1 VLLGLLA
8 LVLTA
13 FAYHTVTN
21 ITKADIFAYH
31 QLDRQAVG
39 ASFTRAGDIVAIS
52 PDGTRMEAV
61 CVFDLEEKSRRE
73 AGLDAVYVND
83 LGRQLPSFP
92 DLMSLIS
99 TGSAEAGA
107 GERDAIPFR
116 GRYHEIAAAAD
127 VAPLM
132 TEACE
137 CEMARRLNRRE
148 KVCTT
153 IAALTEEADGRA
165 LAIRFATHSNIVPE
179 AVFKRCGLDRSPA
192 AEAMEAQTC
201 TTHAEIPWD
210 VKLRAMLRLIEEHP
224 RTAPPGEQAA
234 ASDG

>member
-1 VLLGLLA
+1 
-8 LVLTA
+8 
-13 FAYHTVTN
+13 
-21 ITKADIFAYH
+21 
-31 QLDRQAVG
+31 
-39 ASFTRAGDIVAIS
+39 
-52 PDGTRMEAV
+52 
-61 CVFDLEEKSRRE
+61 
-73 AGLDAVYVND
+73 VYVND

-99 TGSAEAGA
+99 TGAGGAEG

-116 GRYHEIAAAAD
+116 GRYHEIAAATV
-127 VAPLM
+127 VAPAM

-165 LAIRFATHSNIVPE
+165 LAIRFATHSNIVPD
-179 AVFKRCGLDRSPA
+179 AVFERCGLARSPA
-192 AEAMEAQTC
+192 AAATAGQAC

-224 RTAPPGEQAA
+224 RATETAGHPAAPG
-234 ASDG
+234 G